1 MQKKPTDSVWYYF
14 KPEIMAVASIEVDM
28 VPHIPARS
36 LTALGHWAELKAEGT
51 GYLLLMIGNALIA
64 PATSMH
70 VRLISTHITHQ
81 MSGGAASV
89 LSNDSFLSLLNVH
102 ALKM

>member
-1 MQKKPTDSVWYYF
+1 MSGSRPRSGPQLALKLIWSY
-14 KPEIMAVASIEVDM
+14 
-28 VPHIPARS
+28 IPAGS
-36 LTALGHWAELKAEGT
+36 LTALGHCAELKAEGT

-70 VRLISTHITHQ
+70 VRLLSTHITHQ
-81 MSGGAASV
+81 MSGCAGVV
-89 LSNDSFLSLLNVH
+89 LFNVSFLSLLNVH